1 MVEMPYLPGLESAAL
16 GLTQCSG
23 SDFCGL
29 QFCVRE
35 DHVNRLAGKL
45 SLTLLV
51 VAGSLILA
59 ACPTR
64 TSIERINRDPGRYVG
79 KEVAIAGHVTNSFG
93 ALGTGVF
100 EVDDGTGRMW
110 VFSERYGV
118 PGNGARVG
126 VRGRIE
132 QGFSFGGRNFATIM
146 RETERRH

>member
-1 MVEMPYLPGLESAAL
+1 M
-16 GLTQCSG
+16 
-23 SDFCGL
+23 
-29 QFCVRE
+29 VRE
-35 DHVNRLAGKL
+35 DRVFKLIGRLF
-45 SLTLLV
+45 LTLLI
-51 VAGSLILA
+51 VAGSLILT

-79 KEVAIAGHVTNSFG
+79 KEVAIAGHVTTAFG

>member
-1 MVEMPYLPGLESAAL
+1 M
-16 GLTQCSG
+16 
-23 SDFCGL
+23 
-29 QFCVRE
+29 VRE
-35 DHVNRLAGKL
+35 GRVFKLLGRL

-79 KEVAIAGHVTNSFG
+79 KEVAIAGHVTTSFG

-126 VRGRIE
+126 IRGRIE
-132 QGFSFGGRNFATIM
+132 QGFSFGGRSFATIM

>member
-1 MVEMPYLPGLESAAL
+1 VFRLL
-16 GLTQCSG
+16 G
-23 SDFCGL
+23 
-29 QFCVRE
+29 
-35 DHVNRLAGKL
+35 RL
-45 SLTLLV
+45 SFTLLI

-79 KEVAIAGHVTNSFG
+79 KEVAIAGHVTTSFG

-118 PGNGARVG
+118 PGNGAKVG

>member
-1 MVEMPYLPGLESAAL
+1 L
-16 GLTQCSG
+16 GLWRFFG
-23 SDFCGL
+23 SIYDL
-29 QFCVRE
+29 QFLMTCNSMVRE
-35 DHVNRLAGKL
+35 DRVFKLIGRLL
-45 SLTLLV
+45 LTLLI
-51 VAGSLILA
+51 VAGSLILT

-79 KEVAIAGHVTNSFG
+79 KEVAIAGHVTTSFG